1 MSLTT
6 QSESVPLV
14 EAMRLA
20 MGWPLIFIG
29 AVSVSETK
37 EMTSGRPETP
47 RWSSTSHCFHGTF
60 SAKPTGW
67 LGRPLKGTG
76 LAGSETYSSKA
87 APPAAGPGE
96 IYLNSAVRESGV
108 GFTLQPPAQPAGQ
121 AWRPPPGFLP
131 GSNVGPGAMLALGP
145 AAFKKRPR

>member
-14 EAMRLA
+14 DAIRLA

-29 AVSVSETK
+29 AVSASETN
-37 EMTSGRPETP
+37 ETTSGRPETP

-87 APPAAGPGE
+87 APPAAGAAK
-96 IYLNSAVRESGV
+96 LNFRPALRYSGV
-108 GFTLQPPAQPAGQ
+108 GFTSQPPAQPEGHACKRRQ
-121 AWRPPPGFLP
+121 VFVPVSKA
-131 GSNVGPGAMLALGP
+131 VTGATSPFGASS
-145 AAFKKRPR
+145 FR

>member
-14 EAMRLA
+14 EAIRLA

-37 EMTSGRPETP
+37 DMTSGRPETP

-60 SAKPTGW
+60 SAKPTGK

-76 LAGSETYSSKA
+76 LAGSETYSSNGA
-87 APPAAGPGE
+87 SPAAGALKLSFSP
-96 IYLNSAVRESGV
+96 AFKHSGV
-108 GFTLQPPAQPAGQ
+108 GFTLHPLAQPEGHEGKRRQ
-121 AWRPPPGFLP
+121 VFVPV
-131 GSNVGPGAMLALGP
+131 SNAVTGATSLFSASS
-145 AAFKKRPR
+145 FR